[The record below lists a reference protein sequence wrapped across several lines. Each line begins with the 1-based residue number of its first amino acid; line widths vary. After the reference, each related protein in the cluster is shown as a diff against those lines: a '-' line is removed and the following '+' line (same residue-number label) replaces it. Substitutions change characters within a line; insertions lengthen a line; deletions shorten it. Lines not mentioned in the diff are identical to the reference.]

1 MSYNV
6 TPKTTGSKKLFE
18 NKFLESLTRTHVS
31 IPITIFVVYAAALL
45 YYSITTNTDL
55 SILMTVG
62 IFFIGFFTFTL
73 AEYLIHRYIF
83 HLPGNTEKKKKL
95 QYTLHGVH
103 HEYPKD
109 KQRLAMPPI
118 MSITIGTVLLFVF
131 RLFLGDLVF
140 AFLPGFLVGYASY
153 LCVHYILHI
162 FKPPNN
168 KLKVLWSLHAIHHY
182 KDQTK
187 VYGVSSPFW
196 DYVFGTMPDEY

>member
-6 TPKTTGSKKLFE
+6 TPKTTGSKQLFK

-31 IPITIFVVYAAALL
+31 IPISIFFIYATALMV
-45 YYSITTNTDL
+45 YSIKTNTDL
-55 SILMTVG
+55 TILATVG
-62 IFFIGFFTFTL
+62 LFFLGFFTFTL
-73 AEYLIHRYIF
+73 AEYLIHRFIF
-83 HLPGNTEKKKKL
+83 HIPGNTETKKKL

-109 KQRLAMPPI
+109 KQRLAMPPV
-118 MSITIGTVLLFVF
+118 MSIVIGTLFLFVF

-168 KLKVLWSLHAIHHY
+168 RLKYLWAIHAVHHY

-187 VYGVSSPFW
+187 AYGVTSPLW
-196 DYVFGTMPDEY
+196 DYVFGTMPEKV